1 MLSILFLLNFNY
13 LLWQMLSRCG
23 PGNIVFIVV
32 QFNSVRSLK
41 ACLLVNI
48 HHRPLLIRAQHNPIM
63 ISKLPLIPQYSLQV
77 VSPLYVVLV
86 SVFFITNMGDLLVL
100 LVPVITSSE
109 LIVVLVDVFLV
120 EFAIVLVSFGNLED
134 HIAFLIEIFIIWV

>member
-1 MLSILFLLNFNY
+1 
-13 LLWQMLSRCG
+13 
-23 PGNIVFIVV
+23 
-32 QFNSVRSLK
+32 
-41 ACLLVNI
+41 
-48 HHRPLLIRAQHNPIM
+48 M

-120 EFAIVLVSFGNLED
+120 EFAIILVSFGNLED